1 MSRIM
6 YLYVPDTMSDWEPG
20 YILAELGSGRFF
32 RDPKTPFSLVLCG
45 GTLDPITTMGGI
57 RLVPDIC
64 IQDIQPG
71 PDRLLIL
78 PGADT
83 WLDPKQVPVLTT
95 IKRLLQTDITVAA
108 ICGATMGLAQAG
120 LLNNRLHTS
129 NDLSALK
136 MFCPDYTGDAYY
148 VDKPA
153 VTDDTLIT
161 ASGLAPVEFAYQV
174 FKKLG
179 IMQDNTCEAWYH
191 LHTTRKQEYYYQLID
206 SLRNSPES

>member
-6 YLYVPDTMSDWEPG
+6 YLYVLDTMSDWEPG

-32 RDPKTPFSLVLCG
+32 RDPKKSFSLVLCG
-45 GTLDPITTMGGI
+45 RNLNPITTMGGI

-64 IQDIQPG
+64 IKDVQPG

-83 WLDPKQVPVLTT
+83 WLDPRQIPVLAI
-95 IKRLLQTDITVAA
+95 IKSLLQTPMTIAA

-120 LLNNRLHTS
+120 LFNNRQHTS

-153 VTDDTLIT
+153 VIDGTLIT

-174 FKKLG
+174 FEKLEV
-179 IMQDNTCEAWYH
+179 MQENTREAWYH

>member
-6 YLYVPDTMSDWEPG
+6 YLYVLDTMSDWEPG

-32 RDPKTPFSLVLCG
+32 CDPKTPYSLVLCG
-45 GTLDPITTMGGI
+45 KNLNQITTMGGI

-64 IQDIQPG
+64 IQDVQPG
-71 PDRLLIL
+71 SDRLLIL

-83 WLDPKQVPVLTT
+83 WLDPKEEPVFATL
-95 IKRLLQTDITVAA
+95 KNLLQTDITVAA

-120 LLNNRLHTS
+120 LLDNRPHTS

-136 MFCPDYTGDAYY
+136 MFCPNYTGEKYY
-148 VDKPA
+148 SNKPA

-174 FKKLG
+174 FIKLG
-179 IMQDNTCEAWYH
+179 VMNVTTSEAWYH
-191 LHTTRKQEYYYQLID
+191 LHTTRKQEYYYQLLD
-206 SLRNSPES
+206 SLRNSSES